1 MLFGFVPRQ
10 IWTAGRCPGQIAD
23 RVRPAR
29 YHPRVPIQD
38 QTSTL
43 RKVYVRPPEPEAMR
57 SWREYGWRSAPDPAR
72 ATAEHEAFRDLLTDA
87 GVEVV
92 LGASPAPED
101 PDAIYTYDPVLMTDA
116 GAILLRPGKPGR
128 RGEPAIAA
136 ADLEAAG
143 VPVVAALGAPALAV
157 GGDMCWLDASTLL
170 VGLGYRTTTA
180 GLDALRDLLPDVNV
194 VSFDLPHL
202 AGPAACTHLLSFVS
216 MLDVDLAVASLPHLP
231 VRLVELLRGS
241 GVEIVDVP
249 DTEFDS
255 MGPNVLALGPRLALV
270 LEGNPETRR
279 RMEAA
284 GVEVRTYEGDEISR
298 KGDGGPTCLTKPLER
313 G

>member
-1 MLFGFVPRQ
+1 MR
-10 IWTAGRCPGQIAD
+10 
-23 RVRPAR
+23 
-29 YHPRVPIQD
+29 
-38 QTSTL
+38 S
-43 RKVYVRPPEPEAMR
+43 PEPEAMR
-57 SWREYGWRSAPDPAR
+57 SWREYGWRSAPDRAR
-72 ATAEHEAFRDLLTDA
+72 AAAEHEAFRRLLTEA
-87 GVEVV
+87 GAEVV
-92 LGASPAPED
+92 VGTSPAPED
-101 PDAIYTYDPVLMTDA
+101 PDAIYTYDPVLMTDE

-128 RGEPAIAA
+128 RGEPSVAA

-143 VPVVAALGAPALAV
+143 VPVVAALGEPALAE

-170 VGLGYRTTTA
+170 VGLGYRTATT
-180 GLDALRDLLPDVNV
+180 GLDALRALLPHVTV

-202 AGPAACTHLLSFVS
+202 SGPAACTHLLSFVS

-241 GVEIVDVP
+241 GVGIVEVP
-249 DTEFDS
+249 DAEFDS
-255 MGPNVLALGPRLALV
+255 MGPNVLALGPRVALA

-284 GVEVRTYEGDEISR
+284 GVEVRTYEGNEISR

>member
-1 MLFGFVPRQ
+1 
-10 IWTAGRCPGQIAD
+10 
-23 RVRPAR
+23 
-29 YHPRVPIQD
+29 VPIQD

-43 RKVYVRPPEPEAMR
+43 RRVYVRPPEPEAMR

-72 ATAEHEAFRDLLTDA
+72 AAAEHEALQALLTDA
-87 GVEVV
+87 GAEVV
-92 LGASPAPED
+92 VGTSPAPGD
-101 PDAIYTYDPVLMTDA
+101 PDAIYTYDPVLMTDE
-116 GAILLRPGKPGR
+116 GAILLRPAKPGR
-128 RGEPAIAA
+128 RGEPSIAA

-143 VPVVAALGAPALAV
+143 VPVVAALGEPALAE

-180 GLDALRDLLPDVNV
+180 GLEALRVLLPDVNV

-202 AGPAACTHLLSFVS
+202 AGPAACTHLLSFIS

-231 VRLVELLRGS
+231 VRLVELLRNS
-241 GVEIVDVP
+241 GVQIVEVP

-255 MGPNVLALGPRLALV
+255 MGANVLALEPRLALA
-270 LEGNPETRR
+270 LAGNPETRR
-279 RMEAA
+279 RMESA
-284 GVEVRTYEGDEISR
+284 GVEVRTFEGGEISG

>member
-1 MLFGFVPRQ
+1 MACGPH
-10 IWTAGRCPGQIAD
+10 
-23 RVRPAR
+23 VRALCLGALSAR
-29 YHPRVPIQD
+29 ESLARSGYHPRVSIQD

-43 RKVYVRPPEPEAMR
+43 RRVYVRPPEPEAMR

-72 ATAEHEAFRDLLTDA
+72 AAAEHEAFRTLLTDA
-87 GVEVV
+87 GAEVV
-92 LGASPAPED
+92 VGLSPSPVD
-101 PDAIYTYDPVLMTDA
+101 PDAIYSYDPVLMTDD

-128 RGEPAIAA
+128 RGEPSIAA

-143 VPVVAALGAPALAV
+143 VPVVTALGEPALAE
-157 GGDMCWLDASTLL
+157 GGDMCWLDAGTLL

-180 GLDALRDLLPDVNV
+180 GLDALRVLLPDVNI

-231 VRLVELLRGS
+231 VRLVELLRDR
-241 GVEIVDVP
+241 GVQIVEVP

-255 MGPNVLALGPRLALV
+255 MGANVLALGPRVALAL
-270 LEGNPETRR
+270 EDNPETRR

-284 GVEVRTYEGDEISR
+284 GVEVRTYEGVEISR